1 MMHEKDLAHTL
12 VPTCRV
18 FFDDFLKSDFI
29 LQETGTPCLVTP
41 TGARCKKLFGVG
53 EVTDLETRGNIA
65 RIKLNDLT
73 ATLSVYTNKTAPH
86 LDRAITAHAEQNK
99 TFIAFCGNVH
109 VRAGTGKSRRI
120 ILLADDVGTVEERVR
135 NGWILTTAWRTME
148 RIEALRLNLPLEQK
162 GLPKKRE
169 TKLSETAVLE
179 QIMEHYA
186 LDSDKLDAFARTAIN
201 AVTCMLEQYHST
213 TKGMIMEQVKK
224 AKKSGMNRENLM
236 RALKTKGLQASW
248 IEDIIDELIIDG
260 KCYESESGTLKC

>member
-1 MMHEKDLAHTL
+1 MHEKDLAHTL

-18 FFDDFLKSDFI
+18 FFDEFLKSDFI
-29 LQETGTPCLVTP
+29 LKESGTTYLVTP
-41 TGARCKKLFGVG
+41 TGARCTRIFGVG
-53 EVTDLETRGNIA
+53 EVTEIETRGNIA

-73 ATLSVYTNKTAPH
+73 ATLNIYTNKTAQ
-86 LDRAITAHAEQNK
+86 LDRAITADTEQNK

-148 RIEALRLNLPLEQK
+148 RIEALRINLSVEK
-162 GLPKKRE
+162 KALPKIQE
-169 TKLSETAVLE
+169 TELSETALLE
-179 QIMEHYA
+179 QVRKHYA
-186 LDSDKLDAFARTAIN
+186 LDDDKLDAFAHTAIN

-213 TKGMIMEQVKK
+213 TKEMIMEQVKK
-224 AKKSGMNRENLM
+224 AEKSGMNRENVVG
-236 RALKTKGLQASW
+236 ALKTKGLQASW

>member
-1 MMHEKDLAHTL
+1 MHEKDFAYTL

-18 FFDDFLKSDFI
+18 FFDEFLKSDFI
-29 LQETGTPCLVTP
+29 LKETGTPCLVTP
-41 TGARCKKLFGVG
+41 TGAQCKKLFGVG
-53 EVTDLETRGNIA
+53 EVVEIETRGNIA

-73 ATLSVYTNKTAPH
+73 ATLSVYTNKTAPQ
-86 LDRAITAHAEQNK
+86 LDQAITTDAAHKK

-148 RIEALRLNLPLEQK
+148 RIEVLRINLSVEKKQETELSEKALLEQ
-162 GLPKKRE
+162 
-169 TKLSETAVLE
+169 VV
-179 QIMEHYA
+179 EHYA
-186 LDSDKLDAFARTAIN
+186 LDNDKLDAFARTAIN

-213 TKGMIMEQVKK
+213 TKEMIMEQVKK
-224 AKKSGMNRENLM
+224 AEKSGMNRENLV

-260 KCYESESGTLKC
+260 QFYVSESGTLKC